1 MMTAEQYRTSKHQGA
16 LAMFLS
22 SPAGLELLSLL
33 QRRAKPSM
41 SSKSIHGTH
50 EDVKMQM
57 SLNLADSLAK
67 HEIIDFIES
76 LANPKAEK
84 DNQKFEP
91 LEDDSLEA
99 TQLETQSP
107 TTKKRKP

>member
-1 MMTAEQYRTSKHQGA
+1 MMTAQEYRTSKHQGA

-22 SPAGLELLSLL
+22 SPAGLELMSIL

-67 HEIIDFIES
+67 HEMIDFIES
-76 LANPKAEK
+76 LANPKVER

-99 TQLETQSP
+99 TEKESP
-107 TTKKRKP
+107 QQKKRKS